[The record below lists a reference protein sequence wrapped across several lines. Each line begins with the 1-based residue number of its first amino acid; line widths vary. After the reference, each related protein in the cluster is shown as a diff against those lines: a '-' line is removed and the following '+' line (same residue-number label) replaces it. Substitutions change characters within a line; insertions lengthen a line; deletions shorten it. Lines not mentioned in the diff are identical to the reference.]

1 MLGQA
6 GRKAEADAVIE
17 EVAGRAPD
25 VPEVQQALAGVR
37 ARQGRWQEAVAL
49 YRRAF
54 AANPL
59 LPRVGAMA
67 IASQLGAGGPDA
79 APAAVALGRELAE
92 AAPQDPALQGML
104 GVAYART
111 GDLATAELH
120 LKAGLKAMVAEPEVA
135 WWAGRVAAREGQVQI
150 ARKLYER
157 ELEHHPRTVGAAL
170 DLVTLLAEE
179 QDYAAERA
187 LAKDLAERMPT
198 EPRLW
203 HAWAQSAFN
212 LGELAEARG
221 ALDQAL
227 ERFPKNPELVL
238 LDANL
243 LAKEGKRDE
252 GRRRF
257 DEARA
262 LKAAEQGAGGR

>member
-1 MLGQA
+1 
-6 GRKAEADAVIE
+6 
-17 EVAGRAPD
+17 
-25 VPEVQQALAGVR
+25 
-37 ARQGRWQEAVAL
+37 
-49 YRRAF
+49 
-54 AANPL
+54 
-59 LPRVGAMA
+59 
-67 IASQLGAGGPDA
+67 
-79 APAAVALGRELAE
+79 
-92 AAPQDPALQGML
+92 
-104 GVAYART
+104 
-111 GDLATAELH
+111 
-120 LKAGLKAMVAEPEVA
+120 VA